1 MTLLKSKLFWGIAIV
16 LVVSG
21 GLYVRNKNAHQGPYY
36 DTQIVARGTVRQ
48 TVDVTG
54 QVTPTDRLSLSFKSS
69 ALITKIDV
77 KAGDHVKQG
86 QVLATLDT
94 RDLTF
99 AIQRAQASLANTQ
112 ATLYSRQAGETKESI
127 EISAAALDQAKANLA
142 KAKADLEISKIS
154 VQDEYHVAELALQNA
169 RTNYNNAT
177 ASNNQVIV
185 NGFQS
190 LQTTLTGSLGTLQT
204 ALTNGD
210 RIIGVDDTSANA
222 SYAYVLSFSDSAALA
237 HAKQHYVEARTA
249 YTDSRAQVRA
259 LTTVS
264 TETQVRAAALALQLT
279 LQKTQIFLDDLQR
292 VLAATVTSSSL
303 TPTELAAKR
312 SQTDADRI
320 AITTQLSTVNSAIQ
334 TITNAELTRDNN
346 LDQLRNAMQSAETSL
361 MIADHNRITK
371 VKTAETAVILN
382 QASVTSAQ
390 AALDQKKVGPRAVD
404 LAPLRALVQDSQVA
418 YAQAVDRLKDTQIVA
433 PVDGIVAEIP
443 AKVGEQATP
452 GVSAMTLI
460 SDQGYTIEA
469 LIPEADI
476 TKVQVGQSVSLT
488 LDAFGDDAPFA
499 GTVILENP
507 DQTKVQDA
515 IYYKVQVAVTP
526 IEGRE
531 IKPGMTANITILTA
545 ERKEALYITNRAVHD
560 TDGKK
565 TVRILKAGTP
575 EEIAIELGIRGDEGR
590 VEVVSG
596 LEVGQEVITAE
607 LTAAEYATLEQEK
620 AALTK

>member
-1 MTLLKSKLFWGIAIV
+1 MNILKSKLLWAIAVV
-16 LVVSG
+16 LVVGG
-21 GLYVRNKNAHQGPYY
+21 GLYARNKSAHQGPYY
-36 DTQIVARGTVRQ
+36 ETQVVSRGAVRQ

-54 QVTPTDRLSLSFKSS
+54 QVTPNDRLSLAFKSS
-69 ALITKIDV
+69 ALITNINV

-94 RDLTF
+94 RELTF

-112 ATLYSRQAGETKESI
+112 ATLRSRQAGETKESI
-127 EISAAALDQAKANLA
+127 EISVAALDQAKANLA
-142 KAKADLEISKIS
+142 KAKNDLEIAKIS

-169 RTNYNNAT
+169 QTNYNNAT
-177 ASNNQVIV
+177 ASNNQVVV

-190 LQTTLTGSLGTLQT
+190 LQTTLTGALGVLQT

-210 RIIGVDDTSANA
+210 RIVGVDDTSANA
-222 SYAYVLSFSDSAALA
+222 SYAYLLSFSDSVALTR
-237 HAKQHYVEARTA
+237 AKQHYVDARTA
-249 YTDSRAQVRA
+249 STASVSQVRLLTSLSTEAQVR
-259 LTTVS
+259 T
-264 TETQVRAAALALQLT
+264 AALGVQAS

-292 VLAATVTSSSL
+292 VLAATVTGTNFPPS
-303 TPTELAAKR
+303 ELAAKR
-312 SQTDADRI
+312 AQTDADRI
-320 AITTQLSTVNSAIQ
+320 AITSQLSTLNTSIQ
-334 TITNAELTRDNN
+334 TITNAELTRDSN
-346 LDQLRNAMQSAETSL
+346 LDQLRNAMQSAETNL

-371 VKTAETAVILN
+371 VKTAETSVILN

-433 PVDGIVAEIP
+433 PVDGVIADIP

-452 GVSAMTLI
+452 GISAMTLI

-476 TKVQVGQSVSLT
+476 AKVQVGQSVSLT

-545 ERKEALYITNRAVHD
+545 ERKEALYITNRAVRD

-565 TVRILKAGTP
+565 TVRVLKAGTP
-575 EEIAIELGIRGDEGR
+575 EEVAIELGIRGDEGR

-596 LEVGQEVITAE
+596 LEVGQEVVTAE
-607 LTAAEYATLEQEK
+607 LTAAEYATLEKEK